1 MIKLSNIEGEKRMNK
16 KDIVPVQFSSAAQKS
31 QIDTKPKLACRIKS
45 EDKEIFIY
53 NGMDKY
59 LLYTLL
65 KELNAN
71 AH

>member
-1 MIKLSNIEGEKRMNK
+1 MNK

-65 KELNAN
+65 KEVNAN

>member
-1 MIKLSNIEGEKRMNK
+1 MNQK
-16 KDIVPVQFSSAAQKS
+16 EIVPVQFSRTAQKP

-45 EDKEIFIY
+45 EGKEIFIY

-65 KELNAN
+65 KEWNIN

>member
-1 MIKLSNIEGEKRMNK
+1 MNK

-31 QIDTKPKLACRIKS
+31 QIDTKPKLAFRIKS
-45 EDKEIFIY
+45 EDKEILIY